1 MTKPL
6 AARWNALVVMV
17 ALATMLGCQGLS
29 SSNKASTTTPPQDPT
44 KAGQVTVAPSSIS
57 FGIVK
62 VGNNQSQPATM
73 TNTGGSTLKVTQVTA
88 TGTGFS
94 VSGLSFPVTLAAGQ
108 NQDFNVIFAP
118 QSTGTVTGNL
128 AIANTGATPTV
139 NVALSGG
146 SQTAGTVTPRPASL
160 NFGTIQVGYQQTLSE
175 TLTNSGGSTINVTQ
189 VIATGAGFA
198 ASGLTLPLVLA
209 SGQSQSFSVTFTP
222 QAAGTVSGNLSV
234 ANTGS
239 TPTVNI
245 SLAGG
250 SQTAG
255 ALTPSPVSLNFGSVQ
270 IGSNQALPETLTNT
284 GGSTVTVTQVT
295 PSGTGYSVSGLNLP
309 LILAAGANQ
318 AFNVTFTPTA
328 AGSSNGSLAIVSNAS
343 NAQLNVALSGNGL
356 APGALTPSPSSLSF
370 GNVQVGN
377 YLQLSETLTNTGGVN
392 VHISQATIAGSGFSM
407 GSWAPQTLAPGQH
420 YTFTVTFTPP
430 SPGNDSGNVA
440 IVSDASNPNL
450 GIPLSGTGTPV
461 PQGELAVTPT
471 SLNFGNVSVGTNA
484 QLNGTLTAS
493 VASVTVN
500 SDTLNNPVFALS
512 GLPSYPIVI
521 PAGQHVQFTVTFTPS
536 ATGAAS
542 GSLSF
547 ASTASNSPTIES
559 LAGTGTPPPQHTVNL
574 SWTASTSQNIIGY
587 NIYRG
592 VKSGGPYSKINS
604 VLNAS
609 TLYTDSTV
617 ADGVTYYYVST
628 SVNSSN
634 MESGYSNQT
643 TAVIPPP

>member
-1 MTKPL
+1 
-6 AARWNALVVMV
+6 
-17 ALATMLGCQGLS
+17 
-29 SSNKASTTTPPQDPT
+29 
-44 KAGQVTVAPSSIS
+44 
-57 FGIVK
+57 
-62 VGNNQSQPATM
+62 
-73 TNTGGSTLKVTQVTA
+73 VTQVTA
-88 TGTGFS
+88 TGAGFS

-108 NQDFNVIFAP
+108 SQDFNVIFAP
-118 QSTGTVTGNL
+118 QSTGTVSGNL

-255 ALTPSPVSLNFGSVQ
+255 ALTPSPASLNFGSVQ

-295 PSGTGYSVSGLNLP
+295 PSGSGYSISGLNLP

-392 VHISQATIAGSGFSM
+392 VHISQATIAGTGFSM
-407 GSWAPQTLAPGQH
+407 SSWAPLTLAPGQH

-430 SPGNDSGNVA
+430 SAGNDSGNVA

-461 PQGELAVTPT
+461 PQGQLAVTPT
-471 SLNFGNVSVGTNA
+471 SLNFGNVSVGTDA

-521 PAGQHVQFTVTFTPS
+521 PAGQHVGFTVTFTPS

-559 LAGTGTPPPQHTVNL
+559 LAGTGTPPPQHSVNL

-587 NIYRG
+587 NIYRS
-592 VKSGGPYSKINS
+592 VTSGGPYSKINP

-628 SVNSSN
+628 AVNSSN
-634 MESGYSNQT
+634 AESGYSNQT

>member
-1 MTKPL
+1 
-6 AARWNALVVMV
+6 
-17 ALATMLGCQGLS
+17 
-29 SSNKASTTTPPQDPT
+29 
-44 KAGQVTVAPSSIS
+44 
-57 FGIVK
+57 
-62 VGNNQSQPATM
+62 
-73 TNTGGSTLKVTQVTA
+73 
-88 TGTGFS
+88 
-94 VSGLSFPVTLAAGQ
+94 
-108 NQDFNVIFAP
+108 
-118 QSTGTVTGNL
+118 
-128 AIANTGATPTV
+128 
-139 NVALSGG
+139 
-146 SQTAGTVTPRPASL
+146 
-160 NFGTIQVGYQQTLSE
+160 
-175 TLTNSGGSTINVTQ
+175 
-189 VIATGAGFA
+189 
-198 ASGLTLPLVLA
+198 
-209 SGQSQSFSVTFTP
+209 
-222 QAAGTVSGNLSV
+222 
-234 ANTGS
+234 
-239 TPTVNI
+239 
-245 SLAGG
+245 
-250 SQTAG
+250 
-255 ALTPSPVSLNFGSVQ
+255 
-270 IGSNQALPETLTNT
+270 
-284 GGSTVTVTQVT
+284 
-295 PSGTGYSVSGLNLP
+295 
-309 LILAAGANQ
+309 
-318 AFNVTFTPTA
+318 
-328 AGSSNGSLAIVSNAS
+328 
-343 NAQLNVALSGNGL
+343 
-356 APGALTPSPSSLSF
+356 
-370 GNVQVGN
+370 
-377 YLQLSETLTNTGGVN
+377 
-392 VHISQATIAGSGFSM
+392 
-407 GSWAPQTLAPGQH
+407 
-420 YTFTVTFTPP
+420 
-430 SPGNDSGNVA
+430 
-440 IVSDASNPNL
+440 
-450 GIPLSGTGTPV
+450 V